1 MASVTRARNGAPDVT
16 VDETGGYF
24 TATVDVIDLEPT
36 RTVNAVEAAN
46 GVISLYPVVVRSRQP
61 RALVDLACKTTLSAA
76 WATSADLSPGEC
88 VSIHIRVASEVR
100 RALNQMGYA
109 T

>member
-1 MASVTRARNGAPDVT
+1 MASVTRTRDGAPDVT

-24 TATVDVIDLEPT
+24 TATIDIVDLAPT

-46 GVISLYPVVVRSRQP
+46 GVVSLYPVVVRSRQP
-61 RALVDLACKTTLSAA
+61 RALVDLACKTALSAA

-88 VSIHIRVASEVR
+88 VSIHIRVASELR
-100 RALNQMGYA
+100 RALKQMGYE